1 MPLMTETTLK
11 TDLSSLEVI
20 RSPLPGDTAQ
30 PIHYLQASYWS
41 GCPLPR
47 GSETLHLGSRTLL
60 THILSAPAVKPAE
73 PGVYYRLPLVACEA
87 LGVDMPLSLIPF
99 LIEIEHNPYTGF
111 AVDGEGHATPT
122 SGAPDN
128 SVHTT
133 ALWTGSRT
141 LCGLF
146 RTETAAKWAS
156 LPSEAWRMP
165 RGLAIERAHGLD
177 ASWLHALNAGAV
189 RLSYCESL
197 LTRPVEVFRETA

>member
-1 MPLMTETTLK
+1 MTETTLK

-30 PIHYLQASYWS
+30 PFHYLQASYWS

-60 THILSAPAVKPAE
+60 THILSAPFVKPAE
-73 PGVYYRLPLVACEA
+73 PGVYYRLPLAACEA
-87 LGVDMPLSLIPF
+87 LGVDEPLCLIPF
-99 LIEIEHNPYTGF
+99 LIEIEHSPYTGF
-111 AVDGEGHATPT
+111 AVDGEGRAEPT
-122 SGAPDN
+122 GGTADN

-133 ALWTGSRT
+133 ALWGGSHT

-156 LPSEAWRMP
+156 LLPEVWRIP
-165 RGLAIERAHGLD
+165 RGLVIERAYGLD
-177 ASWLHALNAGAV
+177 ASWLYALNAGAV
-189 RLSYCESL
+189 RLSHCEPL
-197 LTRPVEVFRETA
+197 LTRPVEVYRETA